1 MRRIALLFLLTLGA
15 CASHKTSEQRVCEKI
30 IIHSEEEIKLSEDET
45 RLICGDS
52 KTEAYNLIPDYQASF
67 LATGFLQARG
77 YTNPRFETQ
86 KGILH
91 IYPQEKVYISK
102 VIIEG
107 DTSESRE
114 EFQKKIYRRF
124 KQEVLRPKVLNN
136 IEDEAKLLYRNESY
150 PCVKVT
156 STADPKTGEV
166 VLKISG
172 LKKFHFGEFDRE
184 EVEGIYKSAFDRF
197 TSFSAVDNFSER
209 ELTLTEKRILR
220 SEVAQGVYFQEKCDL
235 DKGEYSFY
243 QKFILGEPRTV
254 RFGIGASTEYGPMFR
269 FKWAHLRYGNMAS
282 RREINVQATFV
293 NQSVHLLSEHFF
305 WKDAPR
311 RSVVTEALID
321 REDQTNYQEYF
332 ANVGSRLQWTR
343 DNWSRFF
350 QWSAGPAYTYSRFNT
365 NEDPEY
371 RTSNTF
377 AVEAEFLSKTHNYEV
392 YDIHPGEGEM
402 YQVNLDG
409 RPESFGFEEDLL
421 KIDTTIV
428 HLWDIT
434 SWGRGEAIIGG
445 RLTAGTSWVRESVN
459 LNLLPPSV
467 KFYGGGSDDIRG
479 FELESLPD
487 NNGVGALTKVAAKFE
502 FRKTYTFL
510 PTIESL
516 VFIDGG
522 LFGQESW
529 TLDDRLFY
537 SPGLGLRWLSPIGLV
552 QTYLARALSNKTVKD
567 DGWFY
572 YIGFGGVF

>member
-1 MRRIALLFLLTLGA
+1 MRWIALLVLLTLGA
-15 CASHKTSEQRVCEKI
+15 CASQKTSEQRVCEKI

-77 YTNPRFETQ
+77 HTNPRFETQ

-102 VIIEG
+102 VTIEG
-107 DTSESRE
+107 DKSESRE
-114 EFQKKIYRRF
+114 QFQKKIYRRF
-124 KQEVLRPKVLNN
+124 RKEVLRPKVLNN
-136 IEDEAKLLYRNESY
+136 IEEETKSLYRNESF

-156 STADPKTGEV
+156 STADPKNGEV
-166 VLKISG
+166 VLQVTG
-172 LKKFHFGEFDRE
+172 LKKFQFGEFDRD
-184 EVEGIYKSAFDRF
+184 EVKGIYKAAFDRF

-209 ELTLTEKRILR
+209 ELSLTEKRILR

-235 DKGEYSFY
+235 DRGEYSFY
-243 QKFILGEPRTV
+243 QKFIFGEPRTV
-254 RFGIGASTEYGPMFR
+254 RFGVGASTEYGPMFR

-293 NQSVHLLSEHFF
+293 NQSVHLLFERFF

-311 RSVVTEALID
+311 RSVITEAQID
-321 REDQTNYQEYF
+321 HEDQTNYQEYF
-332 ANVGSRLQWTR
+332 ANVGSRPQWTR

-371 RTSNTF
+371 RTSNNF
-377 AVEAEFLSKTHNYEV
+377 AIEAEFLSKTHNYEV

-487 NNGVGALTKVAAKFE
+487 NNGVGALTKVAAKLE

-516 VFIDGG
+516 AFIDGG
-522 LFGQESW
+522 LFGQQSW